1 MPRRLWGPLVTVW
14 TLCGPY
20 NVYKHHRHVFGCF
33 ASAAR
38 CGTTFSVGNSMIT
51 RWFSRPTPHPEPDLP
66 MAKHS
71 EIHWFWPNFIDFF
84 NVFPSPHGRMAPKRS
99 LERFYASYASSKM
112 FCEPCTM
119 WNHFFS
125 YTLDGFPGRPLIQ
138 NEFSQW
144 WIHSKILWF

>member
-1 MPRRLWGPLVTVW
+1 MPQWLWGPLVTVW
-14 TLCGPY
+14 TLYGPY

-33 ASAAR
+33 GSATR
-38 CGTTFSVGNSMIT
+38 CGTTFSAGNSMIT

-71 EIHWFWPNFIDFF
+71 EIHWFFTFSH
-84 NVFPSPHGRMAPKRS
+84 SPHGRMAPKRS

-125 YTLDGFPGRPLIQ
+125 HTLDGFPGRPLIQ

-144 WIHSKILWF
+144 LIHSKILWF